1 LNCHLKKDYAKAR
14 DEFEATK
21 RINPDDVT
29 ACYYLSIVYAFLKN
43 DAEAAVNAQLYSQHR
58 DDPNNHALNIDFV
71 QKHANEAR
79 ELTPYHVHDK

>member
-1 LNCHLKKDYAKAR
+1 LNCYLKKDYAKAR

-21 RINPDDVT
+21 RINPDDVS

-58 DDPNNHALNIDFV
+58 DDPNNYALNIDFV